1 MIATESGIF
10 ARYQQRTPGSARLFE
25 QARGLFPGGVTHIGR
40 HMAPHPIYVSHAAGS
55 RKWDVDGNEYTDYF
69 GGHGALLLGHNHAAV
84 MAAVQAQLGRGV
96 HYGAS
101 HELEIEW
108 AELIREMIP
117 CAQKVRF
124 TVTGTEATML
134 AIRLARA
141 HTGKPKVVRFGGHFH
156 GWHDHVAFPEG
167 GAPGILPEVTE
178 GMLICPPND
187 LGRLEETLRTR
198 EDIAAVILEPTGATF
213 GQIPTVPGF
222 LQGLRDLTARHGVL
236 LIFDEVICG
245 FRCSPGGA
253 QGFYGVM
260 PDLTTL
266 AKLVAG
272 GLPGAAVVGRREIL
286 DQIGHSADG
295 KPPKVPHQGTYN
307 AVPLSAAAG
316 IATLKIVRD
325 SDIIA
330 RANQTAAEL
339 RRRMNGVLRER
350 GSSWCVYGDF
360 SVFHVYVNLDGD
372 AVTPEDIAQGRV
384 AWTKLKGR
392 APARLL
398 QEIRAGFLCGGV
410 DTVGWP
416 GGLVS
421 GVHTAEDVDR
431 TVAAFADL
439 VDELTQTD
447 RK

>member
-1 MIATESGIF
+1 MLATESEIVR
-10 ARYQQRTPGSARLFE
+10 RYQERTPRSAELFE
-25 QARGLFPGGVTHIGR
+25 RARGLFPSGVTHIGR
-40 HMAPHPIYVSHAAGS
+40 HMQPYPVYVTRAAGS
-55 RKWDVDGNEYTDYF
+55 RKWDADGNEYTDYF
-69 GGHGALLLGHNHAAV
+69 GGHGALLLGHNHPQV
-84 MAAVQAQLGRGV
+84 MQAVQEQLALGL

-101 HELEIEW
+101 HEKEIEW
-108 AELIREMIP
+108 AELIRELIP
-117 CAQKVRF
+117 CAEKIRF

-141 HTGKPKVVRFGGHFH
+141 YKDKPKIVRFAGHFH

-167 GAPGILPEVTE
+167 GAPGILPEIAE

-187 LGRLEETLRTR
+187 LDHLERALRSRT
-198 EDIAAVILEPTGATF
+198 DIAAVILEPTGATF

-222 LQGLRDLTARHGVL
+222 LQALRDLTERYGVL

-253 QGFYGVM
+253 QGYYGVT

-286 DQIGHSADG
+286 DQIGHSEG

-316 IATLKIVRD
+316 IATLRLVRD
-325 SDIIA
+325 TDIIE
-330 RANQTAAEL
+330 RANATAAAI
-339 RRRMNGVLRER
+339 RRRMNEVLRNR
-350 GSSWCVYGDF
+350 GSNWCVYGDF
-360 SVFHVYVNLDGD
+360 SVFHVYPNMDSNT
-372 AVTPEDIAQGRV
+372 VTPEDIAEGRV
-384 AWTKLKGR
+384 PWQKLKGR
-392 APARLL
+392 APAALL
-398 QEIRAGFLCGGV
+398 QELRAGFLACDV
-410 DTVGWP
+410 DIIGWP

-421 GVHTAEDVDR
+421 GVHTAEDIDR
-431 TVAAFADL
+431 TVGAFDQVL
-439 VDELTQTD
+439 EWM
-447 RK
+447 R